1 MISASQ
7 AVQSLNT
14 ASSSS
19 SVQLS
24 RTALIAAALP
34 QATTVVV
41 SLGKALNE
49 PVLYTA
55 SGLLSTASSIES
67 VASTANSNTPVE
79 PTSGT
84 SPRLATTAS
93 VVPVSVA
100 SASGQP
106 AAAGSTTETVVNMA
120 TPMAADTIL
129 QAEAKLQAD
138 LVVEPTLGGMASA
151 LNVNAAI
158 YRARPLSSA
167 SLVSAIEVPGPVSM
181 LNAINVDIANL
192 DQNTSDN
199 QRRWTARS

>member
-34 QATTVVV
+34 PATSVVV

-106 AAAGSTTETVVNMA
+106 AAAGSTETVVNMA